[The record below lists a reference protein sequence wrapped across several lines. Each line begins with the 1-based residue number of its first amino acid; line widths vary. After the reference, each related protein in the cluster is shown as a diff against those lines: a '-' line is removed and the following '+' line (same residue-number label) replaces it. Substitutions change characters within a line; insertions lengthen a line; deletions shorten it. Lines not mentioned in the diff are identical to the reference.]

1 MMDCFFLFTPKPVL
15 RSQKNGILFRE
26 SHHDLFFVN
35 ARMDVSPPG
44 GTGFLHSQKKL
55 KCFFIYIMIN
65 SVQPT
70 TTTTTTT
77 TMFSFLRNGDIN
89 NNLKGLTNLP
99 GLFAS
104 DGDKI
109 KYAIL
114 NHSTAMRR
122 NLRDGAPIFTNIR
135 QFEAELERRDIKSM
149 MDGVLPSMIANAA
162 AATASLFTD
171 NDLRIDNAALTF
183 IMAKELAFLNRTIQM
198 IALIAN
204 RYNEEQEDLECS
216 PRWGDDNDDDDDH
229 SNQSDDE
236 DLEQGYYEDDNCYS
250 PAAAPLERSHSHP
263 TNEHGGGD
271 KRITGTNQLAATFLI
286 ASGRLLQRFNNL
298 CVLAGT
304 NPVLVNA
311 MTTMDSPRN
320 HANHA
325 KQLSAESLVIRDIF
339 IHLCK
344 FDAHHRDQVVAA
356 FMELRDISVS
366 AWKILSMY
374 AFSNLFRLTAGTEFA
389 MQPYQ
394 PEDAIFTQ
402 GRDYSL
408 TRQDHEKKGATLM
421 CVQVIA
427 EAADAEAVAQKQ
439 EEGQQVQSYD

>member
-1 MMDCFFLFTPKPVL
+1 M
-15 RSQKNGILFRE
+15 
-26 SHHDLFFVN
+26 
-35 ARMDVSPPG
+35 
-44 GTGFLHSQKKL
+44 

-114 NHSTAMRR
+114 NHSTAMRK
-122 NLRDGAPIFTNIR
+122 NLGNGAPIFTNIR
-135 QFEAELERRDIKSM
+135 QFEAELERRDINSM
-149 MDGVLPSMIANAA
+149 MSGHLPSMAANAA
-162 AATASLFTD
+162 AAAAASLFND
-171 NDLRIDNAALTF
+171 NDIRIDNAALAF

-198 IALIAN
+198 TTLIAN
-204 RYNEEQEDLECS
+204 RYYEEQQDLNWDSSS
-216 PRWGDDNDDDDDH
+216 PRCDNDNEYDDNLLL
-229 SNQSDDE
+229 QSDDE
-236 DLEQGYYEDDNCYS
+236 DLEQGYEDDSCS
-250 PAAAPLERSHSHP
+250 SAAPLERSHSHP

-298 CVLAGT
+298 CALTGS

-320 HANHA
+320 QANHA
-325 KQLSAESLVIRDIF
+325 KQLSAESLVITDIF
-339 IHLCK
+339 LHFCK
-344 FDAHHRDQVVAA
+344 FDAEHRDPVVAA
-356 FMELRDISVS
+356 FLELRDISVS

-408 TRQDHEKKGATLM
+408 PRQEVEKEDGVTLM
-421 CVQVIA
+421 CVQAIA
-427 EAADAEAVAQKQ
+427 GAAAADAQKQ